1 MLPSLPILL
10 LASAATFLAPP
21 DALIEDL
28 ARSASTP
35 PSTAAAP
42 TARAGEEG
50 GAEEA
55 APPAVPPVPPFNPR
69 QDAFD
74 TYRET
79 GVAPVIYLTN
89 EIVHP
94 WGQTVPTLTCAPLNI
109 CSIDLQTGEKIQ
121 DIAAGDPVRWQIAT
135 ATSGEPSTSHLIVK
149 PTEFDLATNLFITTQ
164 KRTYSVELRSPS
176 RTEAGKSGF
185 RIDRSL
191 SFYYPED
198 FVRNLK
204 AEDAAAQSTAQAEA
218 RLTIAELS
226 TDLSG
231 LNFYYRL
238 SPARA
243 KRPLRVFDD
252 GHRTY
257 LQLRNPGETGD
268 APALL
273 ALTRDGKPIAVNF
286 RPSPDGA
293 WYIVDGTFPRLRL
306 ITRSGRHDQK
316 VTIVNRNLGETR

>member
-1 MLPSLPILL
+1 MSHWLPALV
-10 LASAATFLAPP
+10 LASATTLTPP
-21 DALIEDL
+21 EDLIEDL

-35 PSTAAAP
+35 AAETAATATGEAEASAAP
-42 TARAGEEG
+42 TT
-50 GAEEA
+50 
-55 APPAVPPVPPFNPR
+55 PPFNPR
-69 QDAFD
+69 QEALD

-94 WGQTVPTLTCAPLNI
+94 WGESVPTLTCAPLNI
-109 CSIDLQTGEKIQ
+109 CSIDLQAGEQIQ

-135 ATSGEPSTSHLIVK
+135 ATSGEPATPHLVVK
-149 PTEFDLATNLFITTQ
+149 PTEFDLATNLFVTTQ
-164 KRTYSVELRSPS
+164 RRTYSVELRSPS
-176 RTEAGKSGF
+176 RAEAKKPGF

-191 SFYYPED
+191 SFYYPDD
-198 FVRNLK
+198 FIRKLK
-204 AEDAAAQSTAQAEA
+204 VQDAAVQSAAQAAE
-218 RLTIAELS
+218 RLTLAELA
-226 TDLSG
+226 TDLSS
-231 LNFYYRL
+231 LNFNYRL
-238 SPARA
+238 SPPRA

-252 GHRTY
+252 GRRTY

-273 ALTRDGKPIAVNF
+273 ALSRDGKPIAVNF

-293 WYIVDGTFPRLRL
+293 WYIVDGTFPRLQL

-316 VTIVNRNLGETR
+316 ITIVNRRLGEMR

>member
-1 MLPSLPILL
+1 MIRTL
-10 LASAATFLAPP
+10 SAAVFSLVPLLAPP
-21 DALIEDL
+21 DAIIEDL
-28 ARSASTP
+28 AR
-35 PSTAAAP
+35 TAAS
-42 TARAGEEG
+42 
-50 GAEEA
+50 
-55 APPAVPPVPPFNPR
+55 PPAVSAPAPASGPVSTEAPALATPPPNPR
-69 QDAFD
+69 QEALD

-79 GVAPVIYLTN
+79 GVAPVLYLTN

-109 CSIDLQTGEKIQ
+109 CSIDLQAGEKIQ

-135 ATSGEPSTSHLIVK
+135 ATSGEPATPHLIVK
-149 PTEFDLATNLFITTQ
+149 PTEFDLATNLLVTTQ
-164 KRTYSVELRSPS
+164 RRLYTVELRSPS
-176 RTEAGKSGF
+176 RAEARKPGF

-198 FVRNLK
+198 FVRTLK
-204 AEDAAAQSTAQAEA
+204 AEDAAAANAAEA
-218 RLTIAELS
+218 TQRLTLAELS

-231 LNFYYRL
+231 LNFDYRL

-257 LQLRNPGETGD
+257 LQLRNPGEAGD

-273 ALTRDGKPIAVNF
+273 ALTQDGKPIAVNF

-293 WYIVDGTFPRLRL
+293 WYIVDGVFPRLRL
-306 ITRSGRHDQK
+306 ITRAGRHDQK
-316 VTIVNRNLGETR
+316 VTLINRHLGEAR